1 MPRLLSLLAIGVLL
15 AVPLRA
21 QPATFD
27 AASLDALFDQPPRVE
42 VNLGGSLLRIAA
54 AADDDPGSSGML
66 RGLRGITVRVYSLD
80 GARADLRSRLDGFGQ
95 RLVGS
100 GWQTMVRVR
109 PTADDPDDVSIF
121 VRESGDAFDGMV
133 VMSLDEEDGEA
144 SFVFLDGLIDLAR
157 IADLSDRFAGTD
169 LDAAEAEAERARDDA
184 ERARDDADRARERAE
199 DAADRARERA
209 EDAAERA
216 REDAERARED
226 AERARED
233 ARVRAEDARI
243 RAEDERIRQED
254 ERFRRVAPPA
264 PPAPPSSPAAPAPPA
279 P

>member
-1 MPRLLSLLAIGVLL
+1 MPRLLSLLALGVLL
-15 AVPLRA
+15 AGPLRA

-80 GARADLRSRLDGFGQ
+80 GARADLRSRLDGFG
-95 RLVGS
+95 RSLAAG

-144 SFVFLDGLIDLAR
+144 SFVFLDGLIDLAS

-169 LDAAEAEAERARDDA
+169 LDAAQEEAERARDDA
-184 ERARDDADRARERAE
+184 EQARERAQ
-199 DAADRARERA
+199 DAAEQARERA
-209 EDAAERA
+209 QDAAERA
-216 REDAERARED
+216 RDEAERIR
-226 AERARED
+226 
-233 ARVRAEDARI
+233 EDARI
-243 RAEDERIRQED
+243 REEDERIRRED
-254 ERFRRVAPPA
+254 DRVRREDDRFRREAPPAPPAAPKRPAPPA
-264 PPAPPSSPAAPAPPA
+264 PPAP
-279 P
+279 